1 MDIQV
6 NGIHFDVG
14 DSLTTHVR
22 ERLADRVQ
30 KHFDNAIEASVTF
43 SREAH
48 LVRVDCSVHAGHAI
62 VMQSH
67 GDADDPY
74 VAFDRS
80 LDRIE
85 KRLRRYK
92 SRLLDQHRASKEEFE
107 SVLASSYVL
116 AGEDDESDEEPE
128 NLHPIIVAENTTDI
142 PTVTVGGAVMRMDLA
157 GSQVFMFRN
166 SAHGGLNVVYRR
178 EDGNI
183 GWIDPKNAD

>member
-6 NGIHFDVG
+6 NGRQFDVG
-14 DSLTTHVR
+14 DALTTHVR
-22 ERLADRVQ
+22 SRLSERVH
-30 KHFDNAIEASVTF
+30 KHFDKAVESTVTF
-43 SREAH
+43 SREGH
-48 LVRVDCSVHAGHAI
+48 SVRVDCSVHAGHAI

-67 GDADDPY
+67 GTADDPY
-74 VAFDRS
+74 ASFDQS

-92 SRLLDQHRASKEEFE
+92 SRLVDQHRVSKEHFE
-107 SVLASSYVL
+107 STLAASYVI
-116 AGEDDESDEEPE
+116 AGEDDESDIEPDD
-128 NLHPIIVAENTTDI
+128 HQPIIIAETKTDV

-157 GSQVFMFRN
+157 GGQVFIFKN

-183 GWIDPKNAD
+183 GWIDPKV